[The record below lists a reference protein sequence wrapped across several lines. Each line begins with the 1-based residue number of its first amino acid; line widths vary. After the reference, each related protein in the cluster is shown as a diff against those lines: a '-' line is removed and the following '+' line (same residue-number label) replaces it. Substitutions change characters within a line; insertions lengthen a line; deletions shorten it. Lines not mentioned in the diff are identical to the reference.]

1 VVPLP
6 AASRQGGKKT
16 APARGAYV
24 ALLLAAA
31 CASPALAQE
40 TAAPPTDGRAAAEA
54 ELRELQSTKQEMQQ
68 RMSDFDARIH
78 ALEDRLGA
86 PHTPPAAA
94 PPFVEGAPP
103 PVLEARAEPGR
114 PGVGGFMD
122 RQETI
127 GRYNPLKGWQV
138 VDTPDTQLN
147 IGLYTYARY
156 FNQKGLDPTYV
167 DSLGRT
173 QSIDIRNE
181 VQLYKVNLQF
191 KGWLFDPKFRYL
203 IFIWTNNSNQGE
215 GAQVVLAG
223 MLQYG
228 VAKWLNIS
236 AGIMPLPT
244 TRSTNYSFPKWLRN
258 DNRVMAD
265 EFYRGSY
272 TSGIEV
278 FGEIARGLS
287 YRIMLGNN
295 LSTLGVSSK
304 QLDAKLDTLSG
315 SLVWT
320 PTTGEFGLANGFG
333 DYDYHQRIATLVG
346 LHYTT
351 STETAQGQPK
361 EDSFENSQIRLTDG
375 TLLFSA
381 DPFGTGGK
389 VEEARYRMASVDLG
403 VKYKGFSL
411 EGQYYW
417 RWVDH
422 FKTLGVVPVDH
433 LFDQGYALQA
443 SAMPVKDLLQLY
455 ASASQIWGPNGDPTE
470 YSFGANIYPFRRR
483 ELRVALQALKF
494 NHSPAGGYHLPYPV
508 GANGWIFLTDWV
520 LAF

>member
-1 VVPLP
+1 
-6 AASRQGGKKT
+6 
-16 APARGAYV
+16 
-24 ALLLAAA
+24 
-31 CASPALAQE
+31 
-40 TAAPPTDGRAAAEA
+40 
-54 ELRELQSTKQEMQQ
+54 
-68 RMSDFDARIH
+68 
-78 ALEDRLGA
+78 
-86 PHTPPAAA
+86 
-94 PPFVEGAPP
+94 
-103 PVLEARAEPGR
+103 
-114 PGVGGFMD
+114 
-122 RQETI
+122 
-127 GRYNPLKGWQV
+127 
-138 VDTPDTQLN
+138 
-147 IGLYTYARY
+147 
-156 FNQKGLDPTYV
+156 
-167 DSLGRT
+167 
-173 QSIDIRNE
+173 
-181 VQLYKVNLQF
+181 
-191 KGWLFDPKFRYL
+191 
-203 IFIWTNNSNQGE
+203 
-215 GAQVVLAG
+215 VVLAG

-278 FGEIARGLS
+278 FGEIVHGLN

-333 DYDYHQRIATLVG
+333 DYDYHDRIATLVG
-346 LHYTT
+346 LHYTV
-351 STETAQGQPK
+351 STETAQGQPAV
-361 EDSFENSQIRLTDG
+361 DSFENSQIRLTDG
-375 TLLFSA
+375 TLLFSS

-389 VEEARYRMASVDLG
+389 VEEARYRMASLDLG

-422 FKTLGVVPVDH
+422 FKTLGFVPVDH

-443 SAMPVKDLLQLY
+443 SAMAVRDMLQPY
-455 ASASQIWGPNGDPTE
+455 ASASKIWGPNGDPTE
-470 YSFGANIYPFRRR
+470 YSLGVNIYPFRRR
-483 ELRVALQALKF
+483 ELRVNLQGIKL

-508 GANGWIFLTDWV
+508 GGNGWVFLTDWV